1 MNMGL
6 DCYYYYR
13 EGFESLNKS
22 NRLETTTTFVL
33 VAASIHINRR
43 MQVAERQRQHQHGSD
58 LLLLLLL
65 QLQPL
70 VSIIAPRVLPVPL
83 FPQVGKIHRL
93 HASGH
98 AVEPA

>member
-1 MNMGL
+1 
-6 DCYYYYR
+6 
-13 EGFESLNKS
+13 
-22 NRLETTTTFVL
+22 
-33 VAASIHINRR
+33 
-43 MQVAERQRQHQHGSD
+43 
-58 LLLLLLL
+58 
-65 QLQPL
+65 